1 MLFVGWRLRLRLGA
15 RRRGRSFST
24 GETPID
30 MTVADLSTFGEAR
43 ALLRTMRAPPG
54 TWTNTAQSLPTTPRD
69 FAPPTV
75 SSAVFAG
82 HAADMQDADHMPP
95 VNAAKPRARAQSASV
110 AMLRRRLQVYAPRV
124 LRPGDLGDDDNDGA
138 DYGADYGGGD
148 GDGGY
153 FSFVNGVNGL
163 IKLVRGKMS
172 ERDARLVVQAIR
184 KAKPRKK
191 ACEYCMAFRVGGGYL
206 TRGYGKRCQC
216 CGNHIDINLGE
227 LGHTFEK
234 EVFQELVE
242 EEKVREKSTGR
253 VKVAIANVAPP
264 VRPKAEV
271 HVFEKAKDKKKKK
284 PKEEEYEAYVPPPRE
299 EVRVVEEA
307 KQQTKKDE
315 VYAATYT
322 RAPKKDRLWDPM
334 QMADELHNQLL
345 TEVVDEMVREIA
357 EGTPYI
363 PPPGCKVAPAPASV
377 VETVAKQFEFDYDA
391 YAATLGNTLLK
402 EVVDEMAREIAAAC
416 LVKEPDVEEC
426 TYAAV
431 AAAKKAKRLKK
442 RAKKEKAPK
451 AAEAAEP
458 EPEPAERGVILSGW
472 AFFLISSGSP
482 HVRCTPM
489 GHTCG
494 EPNEIELTA
503 AYGLCYRPF
512 FQA

>member
-1 MLFVGWRLRLRLGA
+1 
-15 RRRGRSFST
+15 
-24 GETPID
+24 
-30 MTVADLSTFGEAR
+30 
-43 ALLRTMRAPPG
+43 
-54 TWTNTAQSLPTTPRD
+54 
-69 FAPPTV
+69 
-75 SSAVFAG
+75 
-82 HAADMQDADHMPP
+82 
-95 VNAAKPRARAQSASV
+95 
-110 AMLRRRLQVYAPRV
+110 MLRRRLQVYAPRV

-253 VKVAIANVAPP
+253 VKVEIANVAPP

-271 HVFEKAKDKKKKK
+271 HVFEKAKEKKKKK

-315 VYAATYT
+315 VYAATY
-322 RAPKKDRLWDPM
+322 AIW
-334 QMADELHNQLL
+334 
-345 TEVVDEMVREIA
+345 
-357 EGTPYI
+357 
-363 PPPGCKVAPAPASV
+363 
-377 VETVAKQFEFDYDA
+377 
-391 YAATLGNTLLK
+391 
-402 EVVDEMAREIAAAC
+402 
-416 LVKEPDVEEC
+416 
-426 TYAAV
+426 
-431 AAAKKAKRLKK
+431 K
-442 RAKKEKAPK
+442 RAVK
-451 AAEAAEP
+451 
-458 EPEPAERGVILSGW
+458 VFGW

-482 HVRCTPM
+482 HVRPM
-489 GHTCG
+489 GRTCG
-494 EPNEIELTA
+494 EPDEIGLTPMGGGIERLA
-503 AYGLCYRPF
+503 GTSGALTDGNARTS
-512 FQA
+512 